1 MNELQNEVEISYAD
15 KRQIYDVQV
24 QLCFSCLS
32 FFFSRLKINNN
43 KKAKTKKKQKQ
54 QLKNLKTRKSLD
66 I

>member
-32 FFFSRLKINNN
+32 FFFQDWKS
-43 KKAKTKKKQKQ
+43 TTTKKQKQ
-54 QLKNLKTRKSLD
+54 KKTKTAT
-66 I
+66 

>member
-32 FFFSRLKINNN
+32 FFF
-43 KKAKTKKKQKQ
+43 Q
-54 QLKNLKTRKSLD
+54 D
-66 I
+66 